1 MVIIEMEGG
10 GRIKLEMD
18 RQAAPNTVKKLRK
31 PCGQGF
37 L

>member
-10 GRIKLEMD
+10 GKIKLEMD
-18 RQAAPNTVKKLRK
+18 RQAAPNSKKLRK